1 MQTDSG
7 LLNWLKVPFL
17 YNLFQDSIGGNA
29 MRRRF
34 IKNHVRAKAG
44 DKVIDIGCG
53 PAQILPWLPA
63 VEYIGF
69 DLNEAYVASAKRKYP
84 GRGTFVV
91 GDTKTVWDDPRFCD
105 ADIVTAL
112 GILHHL
118 NDEEAAH
125 CLRFAYYVLKKGG
138 RFVSFDACWVPNQG
152 FLSRYIMS
160 KDRGHNIRTEQ
171 AYRHLAESVFQN
183 VTSLVDM
190 KPMRIP
196 YVTTILECAK

>member
-1 MQTDSG
+1 MQTKFE
-7 LLNWLKVPFL
+7 LLDFLKVPFL
-17 YNLFQDSIGGNA
+17 YNLFQDCIGGNA
-29 MRRRF
+29 LRQRF

-44 DKVIDIGCG
+44 DKLIDMGCG

-63 VEYIGF
+63 VEYLGF
-69 DLNEAYVASAKRKYP
+69 DFSQTYIASAKRKYP
-84 GRGTFVV
+84 GKGTFVV
-91 GDTKTVWDDPRFCD
+91 GDTKTVWDDPRFRD

-118 NDEEAAH
+118 DDEEAAH
-125 CLRFAYYVLKKGG
+125 CLRFAYHVLKKGG

-152 FLSRYIMS
+152 RLSRYIMS
-160 KDRGHNIRTEQ
+160 KDRGQNVRTEK
-171 AYRHLAESVFQN
+171 AYRYLAEHVFQN

-196 YVTTILECAK
+196 YVVVVLECEK